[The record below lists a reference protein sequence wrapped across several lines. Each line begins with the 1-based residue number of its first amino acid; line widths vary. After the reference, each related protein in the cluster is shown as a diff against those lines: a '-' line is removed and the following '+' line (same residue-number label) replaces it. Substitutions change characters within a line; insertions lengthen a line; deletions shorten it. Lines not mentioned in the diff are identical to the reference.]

1 MTTPVLLF
9 LTAKDELVQFFVN
22 GNYIIS
28 SIENLL
34 MMVSVH
40 FTVGCITVESRGD
53 CDSQELANIWE
64 WKNRGHS
71 KYL

>member
-9 LTAKDELVQFFVN
+9 LTAKDELVQLSVN

-28 SIENLL
+28 IIENLL

-40 FTVGCITVESRGD
+40 FTVG
-53 CDSQELANIWE
+53 
-64 WKNRGHS
+64 
-71 KYL
+71 